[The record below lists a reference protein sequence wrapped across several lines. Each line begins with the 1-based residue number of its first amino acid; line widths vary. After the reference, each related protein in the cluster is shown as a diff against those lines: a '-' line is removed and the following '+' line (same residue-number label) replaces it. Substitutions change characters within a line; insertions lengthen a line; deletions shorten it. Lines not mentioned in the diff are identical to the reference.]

1 MVMMPAPEP
10 KGTAQQRERAR
21 FARDVGDEAGL
32 AWAHE
37 PRRRKNKLTV
47 GSAVALGAF
56 LVLGGLPLLLNDSDG
71 QLVRADCARPGV
83 GAGPAR
89 IDPGGDFAWQA
100 TGPET
105 GPYVVTQDA
114 AAVTGPAEGPVT
126 AAGRVLA
133 GPTALTG
140 CRSPQTVAEGPT
152 AAGTHEIALF
162 RRTGSGWERVAV
174 AVVDVS

>member
-1 MVMMPAPEP
+1 
-10 KGTAQQRERAR
+10 
-21 FARDVGDEAGL
+21 
-32 AWAHE
+32 
-37 PRRRKNKLTV
+37 
-47 GSAVALGAF
+47 
-56 LVLGGLPLLLNDSDG
+56 VLGGLPLLLNDSDG

-105 GPYVVTQDA
+105 GPYVVTLDA